1 MISEHNG
8 NGQIEITKG
17 EERMTENK
25 YLKWM
30 AESTDTKWWHD
41 SAVPEEIKGS
51 LKNGATGVTTNPPLV
66 AAALAAAPDFWRP
79 LFKDISPDFEPAGKA
94 EEIIKRV
101 TQRAAKMLEQIYHDT
116 EGRQG
121 YVCAQVNPKY
131 PGDAD
136 KMFEMAKRLASWAP
150 NIAVKLPATAAGL
163 EVLEECTSQ
172 GITVTA
178 TVSFTLPQV
187 LAIAERYQKALRR
200 TEKSG
205 GKAGHCFAVVMVGR
219 IDDYIRD
226 VAHDS
231 RSDVRESDIIQCGT
245 AIMKRA
251 YELFKKNRYEAV
263 LLPAGMRGAYHATE
277 LAGADMTLSIHPKI
291 QAMLAKTEEPFVERI
306 NVPVAEDVLHRL
318 SKIPEFARAYEPDG
332 LKPAEF
338 ITFGAVQ
345 KTLAQFVETGWAPI
359 EKF

>member
-1 MISEHNG
+1 MS
-8 NGQIEITKG
+8 
-17 EERMTENK
+17 ENK

-41 SAVPEEIKGS
+41 SAVPEEIEGS

-66 AAALAAAPDFWRP
+66 AAALAAAPEFWRP
-79 LFKDISPDFEPAGKA
+79 LLKDISPDLEPAAKA

-101 TQRAAKMLEQIYHDT
+101 TQKAAGMLEPIYHGS

-121 YVCAQVNPKY
+121 YVCAQVNPRK

-136 KMFEMAKRLASWAP
+136 EMMKMAKRLAEWAP

-163 EVLEECTSQ
+163 EVLEECTAE

-178 TVSFTLPQV
+178 TVSFTLPQAM
-187 LAIAERYQKALRR
+187 AIAESYQKAISRAK
-200 TEKSG
+200 KSG
-205 GKAGHCFAVVMVGR
+205 VKPGRCFAVVMVGR

-231 RSDVRESDIIQCGT
+231 RADVRESDIIQCGT

-251 YELFKKNRYEAV
+251 YQLFKENRYEAV

-291 QAMLAKTEEPFVERI
+291 QAMIAKAEEPFEERI
-306 NVPVAEDVLHRL
+306 NVPVGADVISRL
-318 SKIPEFARAYEPDG
+318 MKIPEFVRAYEPDG
-332 LKPAEF
+332 LRPSDF

-359 EKF
+359 EAFKL